1 MEFIKII
8 LENSNLK
15 EAKLYNAAR
24 KAAANP
30 EIGITIENKAAYFVI
45 RDCANITLNYL
56 PHFVFGSY
64 QNPFESLKGKFKREV
79 IAEFVKQAETSLPH
93 NQLLHAIIAQAE
105 KMKILSI
112 QPQPSNTKKI
122 DFTTESSSNP
132 YGEYGAE
139 IEIERPTNSGPVSP
153 LDILCT
159 IFGAS

>member
-24 KAAANP
+24 KAASNP

-79 IAEFVKQAETSLPH
+79 IAEFIKQSETSLPH

-105 KMKILSI
+105 KMKIISA
-112 QPQPSNTKKI
+112 QPSTTRKL
-122 DFTTESSSNP
+122 DFASESSSNP
-132 YGEYGAE
+132 YGEYGSDTE
-139 IEIERPTNSGPVSP
+139 INLSSKDAPVTP
-153 LDILCT
+153 LEILCT
-159 IFGAS
+159 VFGVS